1 MTSLRN
7 LTTNLLS
14 HITTITSS
22 IRHNTI
28 NRDRLSMPNDIQVE
42 RTHLLTSH
50 QLRIITIR
58 HYLSTLTSIS
68 TKNTIR
74 RLPHIIR
81 HKRVSNNTIRCL
93 HILAPP
99 STRRSHSQHSS
110 NTLSRHT
117 ILFSNTLTMLQ
128 RSRIPNL
135 TLKRSLLD
143 TISIN
148 DTIKLVS
155 NTRHL
160 QSP

>member
-28 NRDRLSMPNDIQVE
+28 HRDRLSMPNNIKVKV
-42 RTHLLTSH
+42 TNLLTSH

-74 RLPHIIR
+74 RLPHVVR
-81 HKRVSNNTIRCL
+81 DKRVSNNTIRCL
-93 HILAPP
+93 YILTPP
-99 STRRSHSQHSS
+99 STRRGDCHDSS
-110 NTLSRHT
+110 NTLSRDT
-117 ILFSNTLTMLQ
+117 ILFGDTLALFQ
-128 RSRIPNL
+128 CSRIPDL
-135 TLKRSLLD
+135 PFECSLLD
-143 TISIN
+143 TIGIN
-148 DTIKLVS
+148 DTIELVS
-155 NTRHL
+155 DTRHL
-160 QSP
+160 